1 MSVCTVELTGGK
13 ELNVGRGTLGELV
26 ELLISVVADGMQMKL
41 MEVVKESVTVVVCGG
56 F

>member
-13 ELNVGRGTLGELV
+13 DCSVGIGTLGELV
-26 ELLISVVADGMQMKL
+26 ELLVSIVADGRQMKL

>member
-13 ELNVGRGTLGELV
+13 DVIVGIGTLGELV
-26 ELLISVVADGMQMKL
+26 ELLVSVVADGRQMKL
-41 MEVVKESVTVVVCGG
+41 MELVKESVTVVVCGG